1 MSVVKGPRVV
11 LPLEGLVPRVRLH
24 RRQGTGRACGRTFR
38 TVTYRVIQWAT
49 GTVGIHAVPAIVAH
63 PQLELAGL
71 WVHSDSK
78 AGRDAGELCGGP
90 PAGVLATQDADALL
104 DLDADCICYTA
115 NSDLRP
121 DGVIDD
127 IARMLAGG
135 KNVVNTSYVPL
146 LYPTAAGEGV
156 HEKLQAACLE
166 GGTSFY
172 TSGIDPG
179 FGNAGLAIHALALC
193 KEVRKVRM
201 MEIVNYD
208 TWDNPFTMFQIM
220 GFGKQDPSQSLL
232 LSPGLHLA
240 GVGTGAAPGGV
251 GHRPAAR
258 RVQETHEILRADED
272 FEIASGTVEKG
283 TISGMRFEIIGM
295 VGGEERIVVEHV
307 TRLRDD
313 DAPEWP
319 QGSGYRILIEGE
331 PHLKIELELDSDLGD
346 HNHAGCLA
354 TAMHVVN
361 AIPHVVAGRARRPH
375 DARPPR
381 LQRHHLTTS
390 VAASVSMRT

>member
-1 MSVVKGPRVV
+1 M
-11 LPLEGLVPRVRLH
+11 
-24 RRQGTGRACGRTFR
+24 
-38 TVTYRVIQWAT
+38 TYRVIQWAT

-90 PAGVLATQDADALL
+90 PAGVAATQDADALL
-104 DLDADCICYTA
+104 ALDADCVCYTA

-127 IARMLAGG
+127 LCRMLASG

-146 LYPTAAGEGV
+146 LFPKAAGDGV
-156 HEKLQAACLE
+156 YDRLQAACLE
-166 GGTSFY
+166 GGSSFY

-179 FGNAGLAIHALALC
+179 FGNAGITVHALALC

-201 MEIVNYD
+201 LEIVNYA

-220 GFGKQDPSQSLL
+220 GFGKKDPSESLL
-232 LSPGLHLA
+232 LSPGSTALAWGPVLHLVA
-240 GVGTGAAPGGV
+240 TALGLQLDSVE
-251 GHRPAAR
+251 
-258 RVQETHEILRADED
+258 ETQEILRADED
-272 FEIASGTVEKG
+272 ITIASGVVEKG
-283 TISGMRFEIIGM
+283 TISGMRFEIIGL
-295 VGGEERIVVEHV
+295 VDGEERIVVEHV
-307 TRLRDD
+307 TRLRDG
-313 DAPEWP
+313 DAPYWP
-319 QGSGYRILIEGE
+319 QGGGYRILIEGE
-331 PHLKIELELDSDLGD
+331 PHVKLELELSSDLGD

-361 AIPHVVAGRARRPH
+361 AIPAVVQADPGV
-375 DARPPR
+375 
-381 LQRHHLTTS
+381 LTFLDLPVYSAT
-390 VAASVSMRT
+390 A